1 MADEQRQIHI
11 TRKGE
16 QFGPYPEATA
26 KQFLEDGQLLA
37 SDLAWHAG
45 AEGWKPLGE
54 LFGTVP
60 PEDAPPP
67 PPPAGP
73 PEPPPE
79 EPPAPAGPPPDT
91 PVHISRQGERHGPYK
106 FATAKEYLDNG
117 SLLPTDNAW
126 YEGCDGWKPLAELLG
141 VAAAGHTGGIPVTS
155 QTPAGPGTYSTFEE
169 ENIKQS
175 HMMMAGILL
184 IVGAVLPVFGMM
196 PSMEDGQLSLEMKIR
211 FPNFLLS
218 GKKFEFVV
226 AMLGP
231 LVVGIT
237 ATAMAKTTKDPVR
250 CGVVLGLTLL
260 TYLISMDVNRN
271 VAGALGGFGVPVLFF
286 LGWLCL
292 LMGCRV
298 RHMRPANLAAYI
310 ISLVGAG
317 FAFLFWL
324 VPGKTGG
331 VPLVATFKMFDG
343 NVLSALGMVA
353 FMGMQIG
360 AGVLCCVTTRTKP
373 NGHVAKFMDLAI
385 KLMVGSI
392 LILLAFGTLEGVIE
406 VFKDQGGAKFSAKL
420 KGFFGGFSIILKL
433 FVSVLALLLVY
444 PICASDLMTRFLRR

>member
-11 TRKGE
+11 TRNGE

-37 SDLAWHAG
+37 SDLAWHTG

-54 LFGTVP
+54 LFGTMP
-60 PEDAPPP
+60 PEEAVPPP
-67 PPPAGP
+67 PPTG
-73 PEPPPE
+73 PPPE
-79 EPPAPAGPPPDT
+79 EPPASAGPPPDT

-106 FATAKEYLDNG
+106 YATAKEYLENG
-117 SLLPTDNAW
+117 ALLPTDNAW

-141 VAAAGHTGGIPVTS
+141 GEAPSGSIPMQAAK
-155 QTPAGPGTYSTFEE
+155 PAGPATYSAGEE
-169 ENIKQS
+169 ENIKQT
-175 HMMMAGILL
+175 HMMIAGILL
-184 IVGAVLPVFGMM
+184 IVGAVLPVFGIA
-196 PSMEDGQLSLEMKIR
+196 PTFDDGQMTLETKIR

-218 GKKFEFVV
+218 GKKFEFIV

-231 LVVGIT
+231 MVVGIT
-237 ATAMAKTTKDPVR
+237 ATAMAKTTKDPIR
-250 CGVVLGLTLL
+250 CGVILGLAALSF
-260 TYLISMDVNRN
+260 LISMDANRN
-271 VAGALGGFGVPVLFF
+271 VAGALGGFGVPVIFF

-317 FAFLFWL
+317 FIFLFWL

-343 NVLSALGMVA
+343 SIIGALGMVA

-360 AGVLCCVTTRTKP
+360 AGIICCITTRAKP
-373 NGHVAKFMDLAI
+373 NIEVARFTDLAI
-385 KLMVGSI
+385 KLTVGSI
-392 LILLAFGTLEGVIE
+392 LILLTFGALEGVID
-406 VFKDQGGAKFSAKL
+406 VFKDAGDVKFSSKI
-420 KGFFGGFSIILKL
+420 KGFLSDFSVILKL
-433 FVSVLALLLVY
+433 FVSVLGLLLIY
-444 PICASDLMTRFLRR
+444 PICASDLMTRLLRR

>member
-16 QFGPYPEATA
+16 QFGPYPETTA

-37 SDLAWHAG
+37 SDLAWHTG

-54 LFGTVP
+54 LFGTMP
-60 PEDAPPP
+60 AEESAPP

-73 PEPPPE
+73 TGPPPE
-79 EPPAPAGPPPDT
+79 EPPAPTGPPPDT

-106 FATAKEYLDNG
+106 YTTAREYLETG

-141 VAAAGHTGGIPVTS
+141 GQPAAVAA
-155 QTPAGPGTYSTFEE
+155 QPAGPATYSMGEE
-169 ENIKQS
+169 ENLKQM
-175 HMMMAGILL
+175 HMMVAGVLL
-184 IVGAVLPVFGMM
+184 IVGAVLPVFGMA
-196 PSMEDGQLSLEMKIR
+196 PSMEDGKMTLETKIR

-218 GKKFEFVV
+218 GKNFEFIV
-226 AMLGP
+226 ALLGP

-237 ATAMAKTTKDPVR
+237 AAAMAKTTKDPVR
-250 CGVVLGLTLL
+250 CSVILGLAAL
-260 TYLISMDVNRN
+260 TYLISMDANRTM
-271 VAGALGGFGVPVLFF
+271 AGALGGFGVPVIFF

-317 FAFLFWL
+317 FVFLYWL

-343 NVLSALGMVA
+343 SVVEALGMAA

-360 AGVLCCVTTRTKP
+360 AGVICCITTRTKP
-373 NGHVAKFMDLAI
+373 SGHVARFTDLAI
-385 KLMVGSI
+385 KLSVGSI
-392 LILLAFGTLEGVIE
+392 VTLLAFGALGEVIE
-406 VFKDQGGAKFSAKL
+406 IFKGSGDIKFSTKL
-420 KGFFGGFSIILKL
+420 KEFLSGFSMILKV
-433 FVSVLALLLVY
+433 FISVLGLLLIY
-444 PICASDLMTRFLRR
+444 PVCASDLMTRLLRR